1 MLIRMIQIVSVAAF
15 GIGYLL
21 FLFGTVKE
29 GFNEQ
34 KNNGLAVPMS
44 YWDRCGAVGSISLII
59 FLATCFIK

>member
-21 FLFGTVKE
+21 FMFGAVKE
-29 GFNEQ
+29 GFNDKKSE
-34 KNNGLAVPMS
+34 GLAVPMS
-44 YWDRCGAVGSISLII
+44 YWDKCGAVGSISLIV